1 MTESNGKPDGRRLAL
16 DLTQTDITDAYSAEN
31 GEGIAAG
38 GSLFVNGGSV
48 SNNKPINNGGGFRM
62 KGGAFI
68 ESKNMPAI
76 HDPIAAV

>member
-1 MTESNGKPDGRRLAL
+1 M
-16 DLTQTDITDAYSAEN
+16 
-31 GEGIAAG
+31 
-38 GSLFVNGGSV
+38 FVNGGSV